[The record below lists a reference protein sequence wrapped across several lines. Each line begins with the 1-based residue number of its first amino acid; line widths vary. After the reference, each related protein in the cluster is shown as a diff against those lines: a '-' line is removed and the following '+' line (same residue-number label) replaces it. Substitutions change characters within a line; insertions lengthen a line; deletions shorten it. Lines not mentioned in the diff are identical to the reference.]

1 MSSDNVLYL
10 MKQDKETL
18 SKRWLPNYKLMFQLF
33 SSIQKYFSTILNIP
47 QNKIINQGYQEFFT
61 KYFFNLDRYRKF
73 LEKVKPPYII
83 YNIQNYELDRSKLNK
98 LWNDDGLQAMELN
111 KYFLYI
117 QKSFMTQSL
126 NVSLYLENREQLLQY
141 LSYLMG
147 TFDLPNGSLLVEYD
161 LTEFIPEDE
170 PLLKGNNLVFTDYI
184 ALINPTS
191 FEDSS
196 EYLFDEQLRTFKL
209 SFSFTLEGYVLT
221 KIRFYSKTEEGISTF
236 IINSPNV
243 IQANS
248 TEYSKVNKEEEY
260 NLSVEQS
267 DTQVN
272 LNLIEVQKDNITSE
286 NKDDLDIMYYEIIIT
301 TPNNEYTITPSMLQ
315 NTNETQI
322 IETKTVN
329 ISVEYIE
336 PTNSTEE
343 DIVVNISP
351 LINTNDN
358 NQYELGV
365 IYDNNTIT
373 YPIDNETSENN
384 ISLSSIIENQLNI
397 SEQVNLNLLESVTI
411 KNTYNDNLLDEETL
425 ITKNEENGTLI
436 INDSPEIQIVQ
447 NIIKVEVDD
456 NHNVNIESN
465 ETINVKIDYIVSNKY
480 TVYTTT
486 NLDTGETQEHIPS
499 GELEIR
505 LIITKDENG
514 KPISQLLPD

>member
-1 MSSDNVLYL
+1 
-10 MKQDKETL
+10 
-18 SKRWLPNYKLMFQLF
+18 
-33 SSIQKYFSTILNIP
+33 
-47 QNKIINQGYQEFFT
+47 
-61 KYFFNLDRYRKF
+61 
-73 LEKVKPPYII
+73 
-83 YNIQNYELDRSKLNK
+83 
-98 LWNDDGLQAMELN
+98 
-111 KYFLYI
+111 
-117 QKSFMTQSL
+117 
-126 NVSLYLENREQLLQY
+126 
-141 LSYLMG
+141 
-147 TFDLPNGSLLVEYD
+147 
-161 LTEFIPEDE
+161 
-170 PLLKGNNLVFTDYI
+170 
-184 ALINPTS
+184 
-191 FEDSS
+191 
-196 EYLFDEQLRTFKL
+196 
-209 SFSFTLEGYVLT
+209 
-221 KIRFYSKTEEGISTF
+221 
-236 IINSPNV
+236 
-243 IQANS
+243 
-248 TEYSKVNKEEEY
+248 
-260 NLSVEQS
+260 
-267 DTQVN
+267 
-272 LNLIEVQKDNITSE
+272 
-286 NKDDLDIMYYEIIIT
+286 MYYEIIIT